1 MTMDGLTGL
10 ANHTL
15 ILRQLELESSRAIR
29 HQHALAV
36 AMIDVDH
43 FKRLNDSE
51 GHAIGDRVL
60 ASLGR
65 FLRQRLR
72 KTDFVG
78 RYGGEEFMV
87 LLPETS
93 GRASMERLDTLRRE
107 FSAIRHSGSKNVF
120 SITFSVGIACFPEIH
135 GAVNLAAAADRA
147 LYGAKGAGRNCV
159 VLTTDITEKAK

>member
-1 MTMDGLTGL
+1 
-10 ANHTL
+10 
-15 ILRQLELESSRAIR
+15 
-29 HQHALAV
+29 
-36 AMIDVDH
+36 MIDVDH
-43 FKRLNDSE
+43 FKRLNDAE

-93 GRASMERLDTLRRE
+93 GQAALERLDTLRRE
-107 FSAIRHSGSKNVF
+107 FSAIRHFGSKNVF
-120 SITFSVGIACFPEIH
+120 SVTFSVGIACFPEIR
-135 GAVNLAAAADRA
+135 GAVNLATAADQA
-147 LYGAKGAGRNCV
+147 LYDAKGAGRNCV
-159 VLTTDITEKAK
+159 VLTTTVAEKEK